1 MKVTLNEETTHSYHK
16 SIEIEVE
23 GKVYLA
29 DLNYST
35 WGGYELNFI
44 DEDGK
49 YIDMPKWAEDYD
61 NGYRS
66 LEYDL
71 DVMAEKEGESD
82 E

>member
-1 MKVTLNEETTHSYHK
+1 MKVTLNEKNIHAYHK
-16 SIEIEVE
+16 AIQIEVE

-35 WGGYELNFI
+35 WDGYELNFM
-44 DEDGK
+44 DEEGR
-49 YIDMPKWAEDYD
+49 YIDMPQWAEDYD
-61 NGYRS
+61 TGERS

-71 DVMAEKEGESD
+71 DVMTEGESN